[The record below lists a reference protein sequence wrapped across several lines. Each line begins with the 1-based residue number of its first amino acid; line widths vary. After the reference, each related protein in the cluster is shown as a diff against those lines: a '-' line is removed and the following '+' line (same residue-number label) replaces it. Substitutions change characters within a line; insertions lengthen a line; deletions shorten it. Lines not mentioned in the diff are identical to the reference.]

1 MKRGT
6 NLILGFL
13 LVSGVG
19 YATHENGITDN
30 DPEGVADEAT
40 KTLKIFKL
48 NI

>member
-13 LVSGVG
+13 LVMGMFLVVSGVG
-19 YATHENGITDN
+19 YATHKES
-30 DPEGVADEAT
+30 VADEAT